1 MIMSINILEKDFA
14 TFQPQGYLS
23 AANAGDFL
31 QQLTEV
37 VTSSTKS
44 SLLVDMQ
51 EVEFIDSAGLM
62 ALIKGFHLARDLDCV
77 LSICSVAPSVRMIF
91 ELTQLD
97 KVFDIFDNQDTFK
110 ETIKVS

>member
-1 MIMSINILEKDFA
+1 MVKNTLERGFA

-31 QQLTEV
+31 RQLTEV
-37 VTSSTKS
+37 VRSSTRS
-44 SLLVDMQ
+44 SLLVDMEQ
-51 EVEFIDSAGLM
+51 VEFIDSAGLM
-62 ALIKGFHLARDLDCV
+62 ALIKGFNLAKDVDCG

-97 KVFDIFDNQDTFK
+97 KVFDIFDNQDSFRK
-110 ETIKVS
+110 TIKLN